1 MDPTYFH
8 YIFTKIFMKMLINLL
23 GRCFGKNIST
33 FSYFASSSSRPVAH
47 AVHQAGEPMLWRQSA
62 RTGRC
67 HTRAWSCDGRQACGE
82 VRQRKLH
89 IGRRGGAHRSVGVTT
104 TVEQGHS
111 VATVEG
117 LHDGIVSTGDG

>member
-1 MDPTYFH
+1 
-8 YIFTKIFMKMLINLL
+8 
-23 GRCFGKNIST
+23 
-33 FSYFASSSSRPVAH
+33 
-47 AVHQAGEPMLWRQSA
+47 VHQAGEPMLWRQSA

-67 HTRAWSCDGRQACGE
+67 RMRAWSCDGRQTCGE
-82 VRQRKLH
+82 VRRRKLH

-117 LHDGIVSTGDG
+117 LHDGIVSTGDGWWRRWATGSCRGLAIKEGATVAGRTSH